1 MIGIPGTEIPQRT
14 LPMQDLTVCAASVT
28 SPADRAVLTRF
39 GIDLFF
45 LARQAFGPE
54 MIDPMQI
61 RLVRDHGR
69 QELGH
74 PERIPRD
81 RRQTPS
87 LIQIIP

>member
-1 MIGIPGTEIPQRT
+1 
-14 LPMQDLTVCAASVT
+14 MQDLTVCAASVT
-28 SPADRAVLTRF
+28 SPANRAVLTRF
-39 GIDLFF
+39 GIDLFC
-45 LARQAFGPE
+45 LAREAFGAE

-61 RLVRDHGR
+61 RLVSDHGG

-81 RRQTPS
+81 RRQTTS

>member
-1 MIGIPGTEIPQRT
+1 
-14 LPMQDLTVCAASVT
+14 MQDLTVCAASVT

-45 LARQAFGPE
+45 LAREAFGPE

-81 RRQTPS
+81 RRQTTS

>member
-45 LARQAFGPE
+45 LAREAFGPE

-74 PERIPRD
+74 PERSPRD
-81 RRQTPS
+81 RGQTTS

>member
-1 MIGIPGTEIPQRT
+1 MIGIPGTYIPQRT

-28 SPADRAVLTRF
+28 SPADGAVLTRF
-39 GIDLFF
+39 SIDLFC
-45 LARQAFGPE
+45 LAREAFGPE
-54 MIDPMQI
+54 MFDPMQI
-61 RLVRDHGR
+61 RLVSDHGG

-81 RRQTPS
+81 RRQTTS